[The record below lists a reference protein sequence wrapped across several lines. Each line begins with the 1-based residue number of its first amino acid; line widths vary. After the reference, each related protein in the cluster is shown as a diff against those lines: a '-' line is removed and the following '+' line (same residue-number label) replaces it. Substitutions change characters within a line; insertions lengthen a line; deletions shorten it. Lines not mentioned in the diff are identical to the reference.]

1 MVAWKMSFQTPEY
14 PDGREII
21 VIANDLTFKIGSFG
35 MEEDILFQRAS
46 ELSRKLGIPRI
57 FLSANSGARIG
68 LAEDIKKLFSIKWN
82 VDGNPDGGFKY
93 IYLNEADYKKVHE
106 KETESQPIL
115 KTELV
120 VDESTGEKHYKIID
134 IIGQENGLGV
144 ENLRGSGMIAGET
157 SQAYNEICTISLVT
171 CRAVGIGAYLVR
183 LGQRVIQCENS
194 HIILT
199 GAGALNKVLGK
210 EVYTSNGQLGG
221 IEIMHNNGISHDT
234 CTDDFDGCSLILK
247 WLAFMPNKII
257 NKNLASLPILMP
269 IFDPIDRAIEYEP
282 TKQAYDPRW
291 MLEGKLMPDKKWMS
305 GFFDR
310 DSFHEI
316 MKTWAKTVVCGRARL
331 GGIPCAVIAVETRT
345 VEFNMPADPAN
356 LDSDAKVIQ
365 QAGQVW
371 FPDSAYKTS
380 QAIRDFSR
388 EQLPLM
394 IFANWRGF
402 SGGMKDMYEQ
412 VIKFGAYIVDALR
425 EYRQPVMIYIP
436 PNGELRGGAWVVVDP
451 TINERYMEMYADKES
466 RGGVLE
472 AEGTVEIKY
481 RFKVFNWFIKILIS
495 SQFKTNRKQVKNS
508 KGWDYRRLISTK

>member
-14 PDGREII
+14 PDGRQII
-21 VIANDLTFKIGSFG
+21 VIANDLTLKIGSFG
-35 MEEDILFQRAS
+35 MEEDILFKKSS
-46 ELSRKLGIPRI
+46 ELSRRLGIPRI

-68 LAEDIKKLFSIKWN
+68 LSEQIKKLFKIKWN
-82 VDGNPDGGFKY
+82 EDSDPDKGFSY
-93 IYLNEADYKKVHE
+93 IYLSEADYTKIHQS
-106 KETESQPIL
+106 ETESSPIL
-115 KTELV
+115 KVELIK
-120 VDESTGEKHYKIID
+120 DTATGENHYKIID
-134 IIGQENGLGV
+134 IIGKENDLGV

-157 SQAYNEICTISLVT
+157 SQAYNEVCTISLVT

-199 GAGALNKVLGK
+199 GAGALNKVLGR

-221 IEIMHNNGISHDT
+221 IEIMHNNGISHDVV
-234 CTDDFDGCSLILK
+234 TDDFDGCSLILK
-247 WLAFMPNKII
+247 WLAFMPNKIM
-257 NKNLASLPILMP
+257 NKELVSLPILMP
-269 IFDPIDRAIEYEP
+269 IFDPIDRPVESTP

-291 MLEGKLMPDKKWMS
+291 FLEGRQVGDQWLS

-316 MKTWAKTVVCGRARL
+316 MKSWARTVVCGRARL

-345 VEFNMPADPAN
+345 VECQVPADPAN
-356 LDSDAKVIQ
+356 LDSDAKLIQ

-380 QAIRDFSR
+380 QAIKDFSR
-388 EQLPLM
+388 EQLPLI

-451 TINERYMEMYADKES
+451 TINERYMEMYADNES

-472 AEGTVEIKY
+472 PEGTVEIKY
-481 RFKVFNWFIKILIS
+481 RAKVSGIL
-495 SQFKTNRKQVKNS
+495 KN
-508 KGWDYRRLISTK
+508 Y